1 MIYETDF
8 QKSIENAFLEYGASV
23 AQERSIPDVRDGLKI
38 GLRQGL
44 YSQFFNKLTHK
55 NKFQKAQKSVA
66 AAMSLCYV
74 HGDAAMYDTFI
85 RAAKPFA
92 YRYPIEEAQGAYGT
106 PVAPDD
112 HSASRYVEMRSGE
125 IADFF
130 FDGLKKN
137 AINEWYWN
145 YDDTEQIP
153 SVLPSIGFWNM
164 VNGCSGIAVAMATSV
179 PQFNLKEVNEALI
192 KIIENPDVDFNQIYC
207 APDFA
212 TGGTITNAKEVKE
225 SLRYGK
231 GSSIRLKAKLEY
243 FPDQNMIK
251 ATELP
256 YGVYTNTVI
265 GQIKSL
271 TEENENY
278 GIERVID
285 HTKKEADIR
294 IYLTKGTNANRMI
307 AKLYKDTSLE
317 NWFAVNMIMLDMGR
331 FPKVF
336 GWREAC
342 DAYIAHIRECKRREL
357 EFDLEKALARENILN
372 GLLIAAANIDEV
384 VSIIRASD
392 SPADASVKLIER
404 FKFNEDQTK
413 AILAMKLS
421 ALTRVDSIK
430 LNDELEEIK
439 QKIELL
445 RHLLMNSPALDA
457 ELIKVLRSV
466 ADKFG
471 DERRTTIV
479 NVVEKNED
487 DETPQIQED
496 DVAVMLFDNNMLR
509 VVKSDE
515 LNGAKRGKK
524 GTNLKP
530 PKNANLINTLYTTNL
545 GSIAAFTSGGRMYSF
560 SLSDLEYGHDY
571 SVYELIQLLDDEKV
585 LTLIDNN
592 SFSSFKHILFVTKQ
606 GLIKKSKTSEYNTRA
621 KKGQVAI
628 KLKEDDSIVN
638 VFLSSNEK
646 DRVMIASNSG
656 YSVFYDHSDI
666 AAIGRASQGV
676 KAIKLKSN
684 EYVVGATMVKE
695 NISYK
700 GIFSITSTGKGKM
713 TKVEDYNE
721 TSRAIKGS
729 LVQKLDD
736 EEELAAIY
744 AVTEEQDKIFVTANN
759 KAVALLTKEIPVQGK
774 LTSGV
779 RIIDIRGLNVKVE
792 IM

>member
-125 IADFF
+125 IADYFF
-130 FDGLKKN
+130 EGLKKN
-137 AINEWYWN
+137 AVDEWYWN

-179 PQFNLKEVNEALI
+179 PQFNLREVNEALI

-231 GSSIRLKAKLEY
+231 GHSIRLKAKLEY

-285 HTKKEADIR
+285 HTKKTADIR

-404 FKFNEDQTK
+404 FKFNEEQTK

-430 LNDELEEIK
+430 LNDELAEIRE
-439 QKIELL
+439 KIELL

-466 ADKFG
+466 ANKFG
-471 DERRTTIV
+471 DERRTTVV
-479 NVVEKNED
+479 NVVEK
-487 DETPQIQED
+487 DEGEEAPQIQED

-560 SLSDLEYGHDY
+560 GLSNLEYGHDY

-628 KLKEDDSIVN
+628 KLKDDDSIVN

-646 DRVMIASNSG
+646 DRIMIASNSG

-676 KAIKLKSN
+676 KAIKLKSD

-744 AVTEEQDKIFVTANN
+744 AVAEEQDKIFVTANN
-759 KAVALLTKEIPVQGK
+759 KAVALLTKEIPIQGK

-779 RIIDIRGLNVKVE
+779 RIIDIRGLNAKVE

>member
-1 MIYETDF
+1 MKS

-125 IADFF
+125 IADYFF
-130 FDGLKKN
+130 EGLKKD
-137 AINEWYWN
+137 AVDEWYWN

-179 PQFNLKEVNEALI
+179 PQFNLREVNEALI

-231 GSSIRLKAKLEY
+231 GHSIRLKAKLEY

-285 HTKKEADIR
+285 HTKKTADIR

-342 DAYIAHIRECKRREL
+342 DAYIAHIRDCKRREL
-357 EFDLEKALARENILN
+357 EFDLNKALARENILE
-372 GLLIAAANIDEV
+372 GLLLAAANIDEV

-392 SPADASVKLIER
+392 SPSDASLKLIER
-404 FKFNEDQTK
+404 FKFNEEQTK

-430 LNDELEEIK
+430 LNDELAEIRE
-439 QKIELL
+439 KIELL
-445 RHLLMNSPALDA
+445 RHLLSNSPALDA

-466 ADKFG
+466 ANKFG
-471 DERRTTIV
+471 DERRTTVV
-479 NVVEKNED
+479 NVVEK
-487 DETPQIQED
+487 DEGEEAPQIQED

-530 PKNANLINTLYTTNL
+530 PKNSNLINTLYTTNL

-560 SLSDLEYGHDY
+560 GLSDLEYGHDY

-628 KLKEDDSIVN
+628 KLKDDDSIVN
-638 VFLSSNEK
+638 VFLSPNEK
-646 DRVMIASNSG
+646 DRIMIASNSG

-676 KAIKLKSN
+676 KAIKLKSD

-744 AVTEEQDKIFVTANN
+744 AIAEEQDKIFVTANN
-759 KAVALLTKEIPVQGK
+759 KAVALLTKEIPIQGK

>member
-8 QKSIENAFLEYGASV
+8 QKSIENAFLKYGASV

-44 YSQFFNKLTHK
+44 YAQYTHK
-55 NKFQKAQKSVA
+55 HTHKDKFQKAAKSVA
-66 AAMSLCYV
+66 AAMGQSYV
-74 HGDAAMYDTFI
+74 HGDIAMYDTFI
-85 RAAKPFA
+85 RAARPWS
-92 YRYPIEEAQGAYGT
+92 YRYLLEETQGSAGDPT
-106 PVAPDD
+106 APDSQ
-112 HSASRYVEMRSGE
+112 SAMRYVEMRSSE
-125 IADFF
+125 LADILFS
-130 FDGLKKN
+130 GLKKE

-153 SVLPSIGFWNM
+153 SVFPSVGFWNLI
-164 VNGCSGIAVAMATSV
+164 NGCSGIAVAMATSV
-179 PQFNLKEVNEALI
+179 PQFNLREVNEALI

-231 GSSIRLKAKLEY
+231 GSSIRIKAKLEY
-243 FPDQNMIK
+243 FPDQNMIQ

-256 YGVYTNTVI
+256 YGVFTNTI
-265 GQIKSL
+265 MEQLASL
-271 TEENENY
+271 TEDNPNY
-278 GIERVID
+278 GIERATD
-285 HTKKEADIR
+285 HTKKTADIR
-294 IYLTKGTNANRMI
+294 IYLSKGVNANKMI

-342 DAYIAHIRECKRREL
+342 DAYIAHIRDCKRREF
-357 EFDLEKALARENILN
+357 EFDLNKALGRENVLE
-372 GLLIAAANIDEV
+372 GLLLAAANIDEV
-384 VSIIRASD
+384 VSIIRKSD
-392 SPADASVKLIER
+392 SPTDASNKLIER
-404 FKFNEDQTK
+404 FKFNEEQTK

-421 ALTRVDSIK
+421 ALTKVDGIK
-430 LNDELEEIK
+430 LNNELEEIRL
-439 QKIELL
+439 KIELL
-445 RHLLMNSPALDA
+445 RYLLTDSTALDA
-457 ELIKVLRSV
+457 ELIKILRQV

-471 DERRTTIV
+471 DNRRTKVI
-479 NVVEKNED
+479 NLVEK
-487 DETPQIQED
+487 DEEEIPQIQED

-560 SLSDLEYGHDY
+560 GLSDLEYGKDY
-571 SVYELIQLLDDEKV
+571 SIYELIQLQDNEKV

-592 SFSSFKHILFVTKQ
+592 SFSSFKYILFVTKQ

-628 KLKEDDSIVN
+628 KLKDGDSIVN

-646 DRVMIASNSG
+646 DKVMIASNSG
-656 YSVFYDHSDI
+656 YSVFYDHTDI

-676 KAIKLKSN
+676 KAIKLKSD
-684 EYVVGATMVKE
+684 EYVVAATIVKE

-700 GIFSITSTGKGKM
+700 GILSITSTGKGKM

-736 EEELAAIY
+736 EEELATIY
-744 AVTEEQDKIFVTANN
+744 AVPENQEKVFVTANN
-759 KAVALLTKEIPVQGK
+759 KAVTLLAKEIPIQGK

-779 RIIDIRGLNVKVE
+779 RIIDIRGLNAKVE

>member
-125 IADFF
+125 LADYFF
-130 FDGLKKN
+130 EGLKKN

-153 SVLPSIGFWNM
+153 SVLPSMGFWNV

-179 PQFNLKEVNEALI
+179 PQFNLREVNEALI
-192 KIIENPDVDFNQIYC
+192 KIIENSDIDFDKIYC

-285 HTKKEADIR
+285 HTKKTADIR
-294 IYLTKGTNANRMI
+294 IYLSKGTNANRMI

-404 FKFNEDQTK
+404 FKFNEEQTK

-457 ELIKVLRSV
+457 ELIKILRSV
-466 ADKFG
+466 ANKFG
-471 DERRTTIV
+471 DERRTTVV

-560 SLSDLEYGHDY
+560 GLSDLEYGHDY
-571 SVYELIQLLDDEKV
+571 SVYELIQLQDKEKV

-592 SFSSFKHILFVTKQ
+592 SFSSFKYILFVTKQ

-646 DRVMIASNSG
+646 DRIMIASNSG

-676 KAIKLKSN
+676 KAIKLKSS

-744 AVTEEQDKIFVTANN
+744 AITEEQDKIFVTANN
-759 KAVALLTKEIPVQGK
+759 KAVALLTKEIPIQGK

-792 IM
+792 VM

>member
-44 YSQFFNKLTHK
+44 YSQFYSKLTHK

-112 HSASRYVEMRSGE
+112 HSAPRYVEMRSSE
-125 IADFF
+125 LADYFF
-130 FDGLKKN
+130 EGLKKD
-137 AINEWYWN
+137 AVDEWYWN
-145 YDDTEQIP
+145 YDDTEKIP
-153 SVLPSIGFWNM
+153 SVLPSIGFWNI

-179 PQFNLKEVNEALI
+179 PQFNLREVNEALI

-231 GSSIRLKAKLEY
+231 GSSIRIKAKLEY
-243 FPDQNMIK
+243 FPDQNMIQ

-256 YGVYTNTVI
+256 YGVYTNTII

-285 HTKKEADIR
+285 HTKKTADIR
-294 IYLTKGTNANRMI
+294 IYLSKGVNANKMI

-342 DAYIAHIRECKRREL
+342 DAYIAHIRECKRREF
-357 EFDLEKALARENILN
+357 EFDLNKALGRENVLE
-372 GLLIAAANIDEV
+372 GLLLAAANIDEV
-384 VSIIRASD
+384 VSIIRKSD
-392 SPADASVKLIER
+392 SPADASNKLIER
-404 FKFNEDQTK
+404 FKFNEEQAK

-421 ALTRVDSIK
+421 ALTKVDSIK
-430 LNDELEEIK
+430 LNNELGEIRL
-439 QKIELL
+439 KIELL
-445 RHLLMNSPALDA
+445 RHLLTDSTALDA
-457 ELIKVLRSV
+457 ELIKILRQV

-471 DERRTTIV
+471 DNRRTKVI
-479 NVVEKNED
+479 NLVEK
-487 DETPQIQED
+487 DEEEIPQIQED

-560 SLSDLEYGHDY
+560 GLSDLEYGKDY
-571 SVYELIQLLDDEKV
+571 SVYELIQLQDNEKV

-592 SFSSFKHILFVTKQ
+592 SFSSFKYILFVTKQ

-628 KLKEDDSIVN
+628 KLKDEDSIVN

-646 DRVMIASNSG
+646 DKVMIASNSG
-656 YSVFYDHSDI
+656 YSVFYDHTDI

-676 KAIKLKSN
+676 KAIKLKSD
-684 EYVVGATMVKE
+684 EYVVAATMVKE

-700 GIFSITSTGKGKM
+700 GILSITSTGKGKM

-736 EEELAAIY
+736 EEELATIY
-744 AVTEEQDKIFVTANN
+744 AVPENQEKVFVTANN
-759 KAVALLTKEIPVQGK
+759 KAVTLLAKEIPIQGK

>member
-153 SVLPSIGFWNM
+153 SVLPSIGFWNV

-212 TGGTITNAKEVKE
+212 TGSTITNAKEVKE
-225 SLRYGK
+225 SLRYGR

-342 DAYIAHIRECKRREL
+342 DAYIVHIRECKRREIQ
-357 EFDLEKALARENILN
+357 FDLDKALARENILN

-392 SPADASVKLIER
+392 SPSDASIKLIER
-404 FKFNEDQTK
+404 FKFNEEQTK

-421 ALTRVDSIK
+421 SLTKVDSIK

-439 QKIELL
+439 KKIEELHYLL
-445 RHLLMNSPALDA
+445 NTPSALDA
-457 ELIKVLRSV
+457 ELIKILREV
-466 ADKFG
+466 ANKFG
-471 DERRTTIV
+471 DERRTKVI
-479 NVVEKNED
+479 NLIEKDEE
-487 DETPQIQED
+487 ETPQIQED

-509 VVKSDE
+509 VVKCDE

-524 GTNLKP
+524 GANLKP

-560 SLSDLEYGHDY
+560 SVSDLEYGNDY
-571 SVYELIQLLDDEKV
+571 SVYELIQLQDNEKV
-585 LTLIDNN
+585 LTLIDSN
-592 SFSSFKHILFVTKQ
+592 SFSSFKYILFITKQ

-646 DRVMIASNSG
+646 DRIMIASNSG

-666 AAIGRASQGV
+666 AAIGRASQGI
-676 KAIKLKSN
+676 KAIKLKTN
-684 EYVVGATMVKE
+684 EYVIAATIVKE

-700 GIFSITSTGKGKM
+700 GILSITSTGKGKM

-736 EEELAAIY
+736 EEELAMIY
-744 AVTEEQDKIFVTANN
+744 AIPEEQEKVFITANN
-759 KAVALLTKEIPVQGK
+759 KAVILLTKEIPIQGK

-779 RIIDIRGLNVKVE
+779 RIIDIRGTNAKVE

>member
-1 MIYETDF
+1 M
-8 QKSIENAFLEYGASV
+8 
-23 AQERSIPDVRDGLKI
+23 
-38 GLRQGL
+38 
-44 YSQFFNKLTHK
+44 
-55 NKFQKAQKSVA
+55 
-66 AAMSLCYV
+66 
-74 HGDAAMYDTFI
+74 
-85 RAAKPFA
+85 AKPYA
-92 YRYPIEEAQGAYGT
+92 MRVPLEECQGNCGTIITSGDEAHMRYTELKLAEISKYLYGGIEKNTISEWKQN
-106 PVAPDD
+106 
-112 HSASRYVEMRSGE
+112 
-125 IADFF
+125 
-130 FDGLKKN
+130 FD
-137 AINEWYWN
+137 ESEVY
-145 YDDTEQIP
+145 P
-153 SVLPSIGFWNM
+153 SVMPSIGFYNI
-164 VNGCSGIAVAMATSV
+164 VNGTLGLGIAISSSI
-179 PQFNLKEVNEALI
+179 PSFNLKETNEAIISLI
-192 KIIENPDVDFNQIYC
+192 QNPDLPPEDIIVM
-207 APDFA
+207 PDFP
-212 TGGTITNAKEVKE
+212 TGGILINKNEVKE
-225 SLRYGK
+225 SLIKGTGK
-231 GSSIRLKAKLEY
+231 ACRLRAKLEY
-243 FPDQNMIK
+243 NPDSNSIIV
-251 ATELP
+251 TEIP
-256 YGVYTNTVI
+256 YSVYTSTI
-265 GQIKSL
+265 TKEIKTL
-271 TEENENY
+271 IEEDENY
-278 GIERVID
+278 GVEGINDDSGFTPNYEIQL
-285 HTKKEADIR
+285 KK
-294 IYLTKGTNANRMI
+294 GVNPNRMI
-307 AKLYKDTSLE
+307 KKLYKDTSLE
-317 NWFAVNMIMLDMGR
+317 SFYSINMWALDEGR
-331 FPKVF
+331 FPKIF
-336 GWREAC
+336 GLK
-342 DAYIAHIRECKRREL
+342 DLYLAYITHIRTCKRREL
-357 EFDLEKALARENILN
+357 EFDLNKALTRENILN
-372 GLLIAAANIDEV
+372 GLILTAANIDQV
-384 VSIIRASD
+384 VTIIRASD
-392 SPADASVKLIER
+392 SPSDASLKLIER
-404 FKFNEDQTK
+404 FKFNEEQTK

-466 ADKFG
+466 ANKFG
-471 DERRTTIV
+471 DERRTTVV
-479 NVVEKNED
+479 NIVEKDED
-487 DETPQIQED
+487 EEAPQIQED

-530 PKNANLINTLYTTNL
+530 PKNTNLINTLYTTNL
-545 GSIAAFTSGGRMYSF
+545 GSIAAFTSSGRMYSF
-560 SLSDLEYGHDY
+560 GLSDLEYGHDY
-571 SVYELIQLLDDEKV
+571 SIYELIQLLDNEKV
-585 LTLIDNN
+585 LALIDNN
-592 SFSSFKHILFVTKQ
+592 SFSSFKYILFVTKQ

-628 KLKEDDSIVN
+628 KLKDDDSIVN

-646 DRVMIASNSG
+646 DRIMIASNSG

-676 KAIKLKSN
+676 KAIKLKSD
-684 EYVVGATMVKE
+684 EYVVGTTMIKE

-744 AVTEEQDKIFVTANN
+744 AVTEEQDKIFVIANN

>member
-125 IADFF
+125 LADYFF
-130 FDGLKKN
+130 EGLKKN

-153 SVLPSIGFWNM
+153 SVLPSMGFWNV

-179 PQFNLKEVNEALI
+179 PQFNLREVNEALI
-192 KIIENPDVDFNQIYC
+192 KIIENPDVDFDKIYC

-225 SLRYGK
+225 SLRYGR

-392 SPADASVKLIER
+392 SPADASIKLIER
-404 FKFNEDQTK
+404 FKFNEEQTK

-471 DERRTTIV
+471 DERRTTVV

-487 DETPQIQED
+487 DETPQVQED

-509 VVKSDE
+509 IVKSDE

-560 SLSDLEYGHDY
+560 GLSGLEYGHDY
-571 SVYELIQLLDDEKV
+571 SVYELIQLQDNEKV

-592 SFSSFKHILFVTKQ
+592 SFSSFKYILFVTKQ

-646 DRVMIASNSG
+646 DRIMIASNSG

-666 AAIGRASQGV
+666 TAIGRASQGV
-676 KAIKLKSN
+676 KAIKLKSD
-684 EYVVGATMVKE
+684 EHVVGATMVKE

-744 AVTEEQDKIFVTANN
+744 AITEEQDKIFVTANN
-759 KAVALLTKEIPVQGK
+759 KAVALLTKEIPIQGK

>member
-125 IADFF
+125 IADYFF
-130 FDGLKKN
+130 EGLKKN
-137 AINEWYWN
+137 AVDEWYWN

-179 PQFNLKEVNEALI
+179 PQFNLREVNEALI

-231 GSSIRLKAKLEY
+231 GHSIRLKAKLEY

-285 HTKKEADIR
+285 HTKKTADIR

-404 FKFNEDQTK
+404 FKFNEEQTK

-430 LNDELEEIK
+430 LNDELAEIRE
-439 QKIELL
+439 KIELL
-445 RHLLMNSPALDA
+445 RYLLTNSPALDA
-457 ELIKVLRSV
+457 ELVKVLRSV
-466 ADKFG
+466 ANKFG
-471 DERRTTIV
+471 DERRTTVV
-479 NVVEKNED
+479 NVVEK
-487 DETPQIQED
+487 DEGEEAPQIQED

-560 SLSDLEYGHDY
+560 GLSDLEYGHDY

-646 DRVMIASNSG
+646 DRIMIASNSG
-656 YSVFYDHSDI
+656 YSVFYDHTDI

-676 KAIKLKSN
+676 KAIKLKSD
-684 EYVVGATMVKE
+684 EYVVGATRVKE

-779 RIIDIRGLNVKVE
+779 RIIDIRGLNAKVE

>member
-125 IADFF
+125 IADYFF
-130 FDGLKKN
+130 EGLKKN
-137 AINEWYWN
+137 AVDEWYWN

-225 SLRYGK
+225 SLRYGR
-231 GSSIRLKAKLEY
+231 GHSIRLKAKLEY

-285 HTKKEADIR
+285 HTKKTADIR

-357 EFDLEKALARENILN
+357 EFDLDKALARENILN

-392 SPADASVKLIER
+392 SPADASIKLIER
-404 FKFNEDQTK
+404 FKFNEEQTK

-445 RHLLMNSPALDA
+445 RHLLTDSTALDA
-457 ELIKVLRSV
+457 ELIKILRQV

-471 DERRTTIV
+471 DNRRTKVIDL
-479 NVVEKNED
+479 VEK
-487 DETPQIQED
+487 DEEEIPQIQED

-560 SLSDLEYGHDY
+560 GLSDLEYGKDY
-571 SVYELIQLLDDEKV
+571 SVYELIQLQDNEKV

-592 SFSSFKHILFVTKQ
+592 SFSSFKYILFVTKQ

-628 KLKEDDSIVN
+628 KLKDGDSIVN

-646 DRVMIASNSG
+646 DKVMIASNSG
-656 YSVFYDHSDI
+656 YSVFYDHTDI

-676 KAIKLKSN
+676 KAIKLKSD
-684 EYVVGATMVKE
+684 EYVVAATMVKE

-700 GIFSITSTGKGKM
+700 GILSITSTGKGKM

-736 EEELAAIY
+736 EEELATIY
-744 AVTEEQDKIFVTANN
+744 AVPENQEKVFVTANN
-759 KAVALLTKEIPVQGK
+759 KAVTLLAKEIPIQGK

>member
-125 IADFF
+125 IADYFF
-130 FDGLKKN
+130 EGLKKD
-137 AINEWYWN
+137 AVNEWYWN

-153 SVLPSIGFWNM
+153 SVLPSIGFWNV

-179 PQFNLKEVNEALI
+179 PQFNLREVNEALI

-212 TGGTITNAKEVKE
+212 TGGTITNAREVKE
-225 SLRYGK
+225 SLKNGS

-243 FPDQNMIK
+243 FPEQNMIQ

-256 YGVYTNTVI
+256 YGVYTNVVI
-265 GQIKSL
+265 GQIKAL

-285 HTKKEADIR
+285 HTKKTADIR
-294 IYLTKGTNANRMI
+294 IYLSKGVNANKMI

-317 NWFAVNMIMLDMGR
+317 NWFAINMIMLDMGR

-336 GWREAC
+336 GWRKAC
-342 DAYIAHIRECKRREL
+342 DAYIAHIRECKRREIN
-357 EFDLEKALARENILN
+357 FDLEKALGRENILN

-384 VSIIRASD
+384 VTIIRAS
-392 SPADASVKLIER
+392 SNPSEASDKLIAR
-404 FKFNEDQTK
+404 FGFNEDQTK

-421 ALTRVDSIK
+421 ALTKVDSIK
-430 LNDELEEIK
+430 LNDELVEIK
-439 QKIELL
+439 EKIKLFQ
-445 RHLLMNSPALDA
+445 HLLSDSTALDA
-457 ELIKVLRSV
+457 ELIAVLRQV
-466 ADKFG
+466 AEKFG
-471 DERRTTIV
+471 DDRRTKVI
-479 NVVEKNED
+479 NLAEREEND
-487 DETPQIQED
+487 DTPQIQED
-496 DVAVMLFDNNMLR
+496 EVGVMLFDNNMLR
-509 VVKSDE
+509 VVKSE
-515 LNGAKRGKK
+515 EINGAKRGKK

-530 PKNANLINTLYTTNL
+530 PKGANLINTLYTTNL

-560 SLSDLEYGHDY
+560 TLTDLEYGNDY
-571 SVYELIQLLDDEKV
+571 SVYELIQIQDDEKV
-585 LTLIDNN
+585 LTLIDSN
-592 SFSSFKHILFVTKQ
+592 SFSSFKYILFVTKQ

-628 KLKEDDSIVN
+628 KLKDDDIIVN

-646 DRVMIASNSG
+646 DKIMIASNSG
-656 YSVFYDHSDI
+656 YAVFYDHSDI

-676 KAIKLKSN
+676 KAIKLKST
-684 EYVVGATMVKE
+684 EFVVAATLVKDS
-695 NISYK
+695 ISYQ
-700 GIFSITSTGKGKM
+700 GILSITSTGKGKM
-713 TKVEDYNE
+713 SEVKEYSE
-721 TSRAIKGS
+721 TSRAVKGS

-736 EEELAAIY
+736 EEELATIY
-744 AVTEEQDKIFVTANN
+744 AIPEGQDKVFVMANN
-759 KAVALLTKEIPVQGK
+759 KAVNLTITEIPIQGK
-774 LTSGV
+774 LTCGV
-779 RIIDIRGLNVKVE
+779 RIIDIRGTNAKVE

>member
-125 IADFF
+125 IADYF

-137 AINEWYWN
+137 AVNEWYWN

-317 NWFAVNMIMLDMGR
+317 NWFAVNMIMLDKGR

-404 FKFNEDQTK
+404 FKFNEEQTK

-471 DERRTTIV
+471 DERRTTVV

-628 KLKEDDSIVN
+628 KLKDDDSIVN

-646 DRVMIASNSG
+646 DRIMIASNSG

-744 AVTEEQDKIFVTANN
+744 AITEEQDKIFVTANN
-759 KAVALLTKEIPVQGK
+759 KAVALLTKEIPIQGK

>member
-1 MIYETDF
+1 MANLKNI
-8 QKSIENAFLEYGASV
+8 IEESFTQYAGAVLQSRALV
-23 AQERSIPDVRDGLKI
+23 DVRDCLKPSA
-38 GLRQGL
+38 RQIF
-44 YSQFFNKLTHK
+44 YSMHERKLTHK
-55 NKFQKAQKSVA
+55 NAFKKTNNAVGM
-66 AAMSLCYV
+66 AMADYYI
-74 HGDAAMYDTFI
+74 HGDSSAEGIIM
-85 RAAKPFA
+85 RAGQPFA
-92 YRYPIEEAQGAYGT
+92 MRYPLVEVEGSYGNLMESGNWA
-106 PVAPDD
+106 APRYT
-112 HSASRYVEMRSGE
+112 ASRLSEFSGML
-125 IADFF
+125 
-130 FDGLKKN
+130 FDSIKKDT
-137 AINEWYWN
+137 ITDWRDN
-145 YDDTEQIP
+145 YDDTKQYP
-153 SVLPSIGFWNM
+153 GVLPSIGFYNI
-164 VNGCSGIAVAMATSV
+164 VNGTMGIGIGAASSI
-179 PQFNLKEVNEALI
+179 PSFNLREVNEAII
-192 KIIENPDVDFNQIYC
+192 KLMENPDVPFEEIVCY
-207 APDFA
+207 PDFPTGA
-212 TGGTITNAKEVKE
+212 TILNKKEVAEYLKAGHGGSCKIRSTITYN
-225 SLRYGK
+225 
-231 GSSIRLKAKLEY
+231 
-243 FPDQNMIK
+243 PDENCLIV
-251 ATELP
+251 TEIPFML
-256 YGVYTNTVI
+256 YTNTI
-265 GQIKSL
+265 CGEL
-271 TEENENY
+271 EEILNNETCPQ
-278 GIERVID
+278 IERFNDLTGESPLI
-285 HTKKEADIR
+285 K
-294 IYLTKGTNANRMI
+294 IYLKKGSNHH
-307 AKLYKDTSLE
+307 KVLKFLYKNTSLE
-317 NWFAVNMIMLDMGR
+317 SFYSINMTMLKDGR
-331 FPKVF
+331 YPRVF
-336 GWREAC
+336 GWKEALEE
-342 DAYIAHIRECKRREL
+342 YIAHIRECKRREL

-404 FKFNEDQTK
+404 FKFNEEQTK

-430 LNDELEEIK
+430 LNDELAEIRE
-439 QKIELL
+439 KIELL

-466 ADKFG
+466 ANKFG
-471 DERRTTIV
+471 DERRTTVV
-479 NVVEKNED
+479 NVVEK
-487 DETPQIQED
+487 DEGEEAPQIQED

-560 SLSDLEYGHDY
+560 GLSDLEYGHDY

-646 DRVMIASNSG
+646 DRIMIASNSG

-676 KAIKLKSN
+676 KAIKLKSD

-744 AVTEEQDKIFVTANN
+744 AIAEEQDRIFVTANN

-779 RIIDIRGLNVKVE
+779 RIIDIRGLNAKVE

>member
-1 MIYETDF
+1 MANLKNI
-8 QKSIENAFLEYGASV
+8 IEESFTQYAGAVLQSRALV
-23 AQERSIPDVRDGLKI
+23 DVRDCLKPSA
-38 GLRQGL
+38 RQIF
-44 YSQFFNKLTHK
+44 YSMHERKLTHK
-55 NKFQKAQKSVA
+55 NAFKKTNNAVGM
-66 AAMSLCYV
+66 AMADYYI
-74 HGDAAMYDTFI
+74 HGDSSAEGIIM
-85 RAAKPFA
+85 RAGQPFA
-92 YRYPIEEAQGAYGT
+92 MRYPLVEVEGSYGNLMESGNWA
-106 PVAPDD
+106 APRYT
-112 HSASRYVEMRSGE
+112 ASRLSEFSGML
-125 IADFF
+125 
-130 FDGLKKN
+130 FDSIKKDT
-137 AINEWYWN
+137 ITDWRDN
-145 YDDTEQIP
+145 YDDTKQYP
-153 SVLPSIGFWNM
+153 GVLPSIGFYNI
-164 VNGCSGIAVAMATSV
+164 VNGTMGIGIGAASSI
-179 PQFNLKEVNEALI
+179 PSFNLREVNEAII
-192 KIIENPDVDFNQIYC
+192 KLMENPDVSFEEIVCY
-207 APDFA
+207 PDFPTGA
-212 TGGTITNAKEVKE
+212 TILNKKEVAEYLKVGHGGSCKIRSTITYN
-225 SLRYGK
+225 
-231 GSSIRLKAKLEY
+231 
-243 FPDQNMIK
+243 PDENCLVV
-251 ATELP
+251 TEIPFML
-256 YGVYTNTVI
+256 YTNTI
-265 GQIKSL
+265 CGEL
-271 TEENENY
+271 EEILNNETCPQ
-278 GIERVID
+278 IERFNDLTGESPLI
-285 HTKKEADIR
+285 K
-294 IYLTKGTNANRMI
+294 IYLKKGSNHH
-307 AKLYKDTSLE
+307 KVLKFLYKNTSLE
-317 NWFAVNMIMLDMGR
+317 SFYSINMTMLKDGR
-331 FPKVF
+331 YPRVF
-336 GWREAC
+336 GWKEALEE
-342 DAYIAHIRECKRREL
+342 YIAHIRECKRREL
-357 EFDLEKALARENILN
+357 EFDLNKALARENILE
-372 GLLIAAANIDEV
+372 GLLLAAANIDEV

-404 FKFNEDQTK
+404 FKFNEEQTK

-430 LNDELEEIK
+430 LNDELAEIRE
-439 QKIELL
+439 KIELL

-466 ADKFG
+466 ANKFG
-471 DERRTTIV
+471 DERRTTVV
-479 NVVEKNED
+479 NVVEK
-487 DETPQIQED
+487 DEGEEAPQIQED

-560 SLSDLEYGHDY
+560 GLSDLEYGHDY

-628 KLKEDDSIVN
+628 KLKDDDSIVN

-646 DRVMIASNSG
+646 DRIMIASNSG

-676 KAIKLKSN
+676 KAIKLKSD

-779 RIIDIRGLNVKVE
+779 RIIDIRGLNAKVE

>member
-130 FDGLKKN
+130 FEGLKKN
-137 AINEWYWN
+137 AVNEWYWN

-317 NWFAVNMIMLDMGR
+317 NWFAVNMIMLDRGR

-404 FKFNEDQTK
+404 FKFNEEQTK

-457 ELIKVLRSV
+457 ELIKILRSV

-471 DERRTTIV
+471 DERRTTVV

-646 DRVMIASNSG
+646 DRIMIASNSG

-676 KAIKLKSN
+676 KAIKLKSD

-744 AVTEEQDKIFVTANN
+744 AIAEEQDKIFVTANN
-759 KAVALLTKEIPVQGK
+759 KAVALLTKEIPIQGK

>member
-125 IADFF
+125 LADYFF
-130 FDGLKKN
+130 EGLKKD
-137 AINEWYWN
+137 AVDEWYWN

-153 SVLPSIGFWNM
+153 SVLPSIGFWNV
-164 VNGCSGIAVAMATSV
+164 VNGCSGMATSV
-179 PQFNLKEVNEALI
+179 PQFNLREVNEALI
-192 KIIENPDVDFNQIYC
+192 KIIENPDVDFDKIYC

-212 TGGTITNAKEVKE
+212 TGSTITNAKEVKE

-294 IYLTKGTNANRMI
+294 IYLTKGTNANKMI
-307 AKLYKDTSLE
+307 SKLYKDTSLE
-317 NWFAVNMIMLDMGR
+317 NWFAVNMIMLVRGR

-342 DAYIAHIRECKRREL
+342 DAYITHIRECKRREI
-357 EFDLEKALARENILN
+357 EFDLNKALARENILE

-384 VSIIRASD
+384 VTIIRAS
-392 SPADASVKLIER
+392 SNPSEASDKLIAR
-404 FKFNEDQTK
+404 FGFNEEQTK

-421 ALTRVDSIK
+421 ALTKVDSIK
-430 LNDELEEIK
+430 LNDELAEIK
-439 QKIELL
+439 EKIKLFQ
-445 RHLLMNSPALDA
+445 HLLLDSTALDA
-457 ELIKVLRSV
+457 ELIVILRQV
-466 ADKFG
+466 AEKFG
-471 DERRTTIV
+471 DERRTKVV
-479 NVVEKNED
+479 NLVEKDE

-496 DVAVMLFDNNMLR
+496 EVGVMLFDNNMLR
-509 VVKSDE
+509 VVKSE
-515 LNGAKRGKK
+515 EINGAKRGKK

-530 PKNANLINTLYTTNL
+530 PKSANLINTLYTTNL

-560 SLSDLEYGHDY
+560 SLSDLEYGNDY
-571 SVYELIQLLDDEKV
+571 SVYELIQLQDNEKV
-585 LTLIDNN
+585 LTLIDSN
-592 SFSSFKHILFVTKQ
+592 SFSSFKYILFVTKQ

-628 KLKEDDSIVN
+628 KLKEDDIIVN

-646 DRVMIASNSG
+646 DKIMIASNSG
-656 YSVFYDHSDI
+656 YSVFYDHTDI
-666 AAIGRASQGV
+666 ATIGRASQGV
-676 KAIKLKSN
+676 KAIKLKTD
-684 EYVVGATMVKE
+684 EYVVAATMVKE
-695 NISYK
+695 NIFYK
-700 GIFSITSTGKGKM
+700 GILSITSSGRGKM
-713 TKVEDYNE
+713 SEVKEYSE
-721 TSRAIKGS
+721 TSRAVKGS
-729 LVQKLDD
+729 LVQKLED
-736 EEELAAIY
+736 EEELATIY
-744 AVTEEQDKIFVTANN
+744 AIPEDQEKIFVTANN
-759 KAVALLTKEIPVQGK
+759 KVVILTTKEIPIQGK
-774 LTSGV
+774 LTCGV
-779 RIIDIRGLNVKVE
+779 RIIDIRGTNAKVE

>member
-125 IADFF
+125 IADYFF
-130 FDGLKKN
+130 EGLKKN
-137 AINEWYWN
+137 AVDEWYWN

-179 PQFNLKEVNEALI
+179 PQFNLREVNEALI

-231 GSSIRLKAKLEY
+231 GHSIRLKAKLEY

-285 HTKKEADIR
+285 HTKKTADIR

-404 FKFNEDQTK
+404 FKFNEEQTK

-430 LNDELEEIK
+430 LNDELAEIRE
-439 QKIELL
+439 KIELL
-445 RHLLMNSPALDA
+445 RHLLSNSPALDA

-466 ADKFG
+466 ANKFG
-471 DERRTTIV
+471 DERRTTVV
-479 NVVEKNED
+479 NVVEK
-487 DETPQIQED
+487 DEGEEAPQIQED

-530 PKNANLINTLYTTNL
+530 PKNSNLINTLYTTNL
-545 GSIAAFTSGGRMYSF
+545 GSIAAFTSVGRMYSF
-560 SLSDLEYGHDY
+560 GLSDLEYGHDY

-628 KLKEDDSIVN
+628 KLKDDDSIVN

-646 DRVMIASNSG
+646 DRIMIASNSG

-676 KAIKLKSN
+676 KAIKLKSD

-700 GIFSITSTGKGKM
+700 GIFSITSTGRGKM

-744 AVTEEQDKIFVTANN
+744 AIAEEQDKIFVTANN
-759 KAVALLTKEIPVQGK
+759 KAVALLTKEIPIQGK

>member
-153 SVLPSIGFWNM
+153 SVLPSIGFWNV

-285 HTKKEADIR
+285 HTKKTADIR
-294 IYLTKGTNANRMI
+294 IYLSKGTNANRMI

-404 FKFNEDQTK
+404 FKFNEEQTK
-413 AILAMKLS
+413 AILTMKLS
-421 ALTRVDSIK
+421 ALTKVDGIK
-430 LNDELEEIK
+430 LNNELEEIK
-439 QKIELL
+439 EKIESLRYLL
-445 RHLLMNSPALDA
+445 TNSLALDA
-457 ELIKVLRSV
+457 ELVKVLRFV

-471 DERRTTIV
+471 DERRTTVV

-592 SFSSFKHILFVTKQ
+592 SFSSFKHILFVTRQ

-628 KLKEDDSIVN
+628 KLKDDDSIVN
-638 VFLSSNEK
+638 VFLSSNER
-646 DRVMIASNSG
+646 DRIMIASNSG

-676 KAIKLKSN
+676 KAIKLKSD

-721 TSRAIKGS
+721 TSRAIKGA
-729 LVQKLDD
+729 LVQKLDS

-744 AVTEEQDKIFVTANN
+744 AITEEQDKIFVTANN

-779 RIIDIRGLNVKVE
+779 RIIDIRGLNAKVE